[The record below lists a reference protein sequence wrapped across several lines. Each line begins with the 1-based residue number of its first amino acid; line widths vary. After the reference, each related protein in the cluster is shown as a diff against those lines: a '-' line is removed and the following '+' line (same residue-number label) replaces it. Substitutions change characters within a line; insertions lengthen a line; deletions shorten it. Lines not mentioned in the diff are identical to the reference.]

1 MDNEKQD
8 TSTPDSNPKSDK
20 GESRPV
26 RNEEQTQPEERLWKH
41 ESEIPDSSSESKG
54 PFDSAQDV
62 GSGQRRD
69 SN

>member
-8 TSTPDSNPKSDK
+8 RSFPEANPKSDK
-20 GESRPV
+20 GESKPV
-26 RNEEQTQPEERLWKH
+26 RNEEQPQQEERLWKH

-54 PFDSAQDV
+54 NV